1 MVVAVA
7 LIVFAVGRK
16 QTWDNTHPM
25 IEKRPP
31 CSLDEIFPNVVFLS
45 VKVGGNGNENKR
57 KSEKL
62 C

>member
-25 IEKRPP
+25 IENRPS
-31 CSLDEIFPNVVFLS
+31 CSFDEKILNVGILS
-45 VKVGGNGNENKR
+45 LKVGGNGNENKR
-57 KSEKL
+57 K
-62 C
+62 